1 MARPPSCVERC
12 RRHGPLGPGHRLR
25 EVHGRARRRGEP
37 CNEFDAVNLR
47 RRHRRPERYGITQP
61 VSGTGVLVKV
71 AFGNTGNSTFNGQHP
86 VRSGLCIRVL
96 HLEPIGRAA
105 GTIGESLSASRCES
119 SRAVTPSCGS
129 GALMPL
135 IRGMATLAAS
145 SSSAADGVCRH
156 LSAARLRWYAHAPAL
171 LRCRPTR

>member
-1 MARPPSCVERC
+1 MVRYGLDIDFEKFMVA
-12 RRHGPLGPGHRLR
+12 HGDAANL
-25 EVHGRARRRGEP
+25 
-37 CNEFDAVNLR
+37 CNEFDAVDLR
-47 RRHRRPERYGITQP
+47 RRHRRPERYGITP
-61 VSGTGVLVKV
+61 LVSGTGVLVKV

-96 HLEPIGRAA
+96 DLEPIGRAA
-105 GTIGESLSASRCES
+105 GTIGESLSTSRCES
-119 SRAVTPSCGS
+119 SRAVTHPAGR
-129 GALMPL
+129 ALTPL

-171 LRCRPTR
+171 LRCRPTDRYAMRACPGQ

>member
-1 MARPPSCVERC
+1 MVRYGLDIDFEKFMVA
-12 RRHGPLGPGHRLR
+12 HGDAANL
-25 EVHGRARRRGEP
+25 

-47 RRHRRPERYGITQP
+47 RRHRRPERYGITQL

-71 AFGNTGNSTFNGQHP
+71 AFGNTGNSMFNGQHP

-145 SSSAADGVCRH
+145 SSSAADRVCRH

-171 LRCRPTR
+171 LRCRPTDRYAMRACPGQ

>member
-1 MARPPSCVERC
+1 MVA
-12 RRHGPLGPGHRLR
+12 HGDVANL
-25 EVHGRARRRGEP
+25 

-47 RRHRRPERYGITQP
+47 RRHRRPERYGITQL

-119 SRAVTPSCGS
+119 SRAVTHPAG
-129 GALMPL
+129 
-135 IRGMATLAAS
+135 RG
-145 SSSAADGVCRH
+145 
-156 LSAARLRWYAHAPAL
+156 RLRH
-171 LRCRPTR
+171 